1 MPFELY
7 QENKFDNEPLLALKL
22 RFFHTRFSNKI
33 VSDYD
38 TNPNQII
45 YDNINGYAISQ
56 ESVRISILIFQMD

>member
-1 MPFELY
+1 MPMNY
-7 QENKFDNEPLLALKL
+7 IKKINFDNGPLLNWN
-22 RFFHTRFSNKI
+22 FVFHTRFSNKI

-45 YDNINGYAISQ
+45 YDNINGYAIAK

>member
-1 MPFELY
+1 
-7 QENKFDNEPLLALKL
+7 
-22 RFFHTRFSNKI
+22 

-56 ESVRISILIFQMD
+56 GISTNIDFNFPNGLKIITGASLLDKKNVENNRKETPF